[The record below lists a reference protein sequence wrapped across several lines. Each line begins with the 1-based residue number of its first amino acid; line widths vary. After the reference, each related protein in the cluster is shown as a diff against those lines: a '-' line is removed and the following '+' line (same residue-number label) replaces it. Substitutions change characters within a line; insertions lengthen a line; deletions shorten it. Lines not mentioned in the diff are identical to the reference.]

1 MMPYL
6 RIQLRSASI
15 FIILILFSVSCKS
28 LLPIK
33 NQHGLSQNDY
43 QYSVPDKI
51 DDGWETASL
60 IEANVNSAKIINLI
74 KNILA
79 GEYPNTHSVLLVKN
93 GKLIL
98 EEYFY
103 GYNRDDLHYL
113 ASATKRI
120 FILPSGMEETELF
133 PISET
138 TFQGNLKD
146 IGEIQ
151 VDFSKDGNGKIDY
164 LTIRIGFSL
173 LNFDKIK

>member
-1 MMPYL
+1 MPYL

-15 FIILILFSVSCKS
+15 FIILILFSVSCTS

-79 GEYPNTHSVLLVKN
+79 GERSLMRIIPMVRGSNVPKSPNEPANS
-93 GKLIL
+93 
-98 EEYFY
+98 
-103 GYNRDDLHYL
+103 R
-113 ASATKRI
+113 R
-120 FILPSGMEETELF
+120 
-133 PISET
+133 
-138 TFQGNLKD
+138 
-146 IGEIQ
+146 
-151 VDFSKDGNGKIDY
+151 
-164 LTIRIGFSL
+164 
-173 LNFDKIK
+173 LN